1 MHYQLYAL
9 FIFLYLLT
17 LKCIMKNKLKFSFKV
32 KKAREIKNHDI
43 QVTGEIEHG
52 HILSGDIVNVIE
64 NNKTSTAECIGIE
77 FPQFSRNDITLLLRG
92 ITQLD
97 PQNNVRIIIP

>member
-1 MHYQLYAL
+1 ME
-9 FIFLYLLT
+9 
-17 LKCIMKNKLKFSFKV
+17 NKLKFSFKV